1 MQRTKKKVQLAG
13 RLRFFLNNWQKI
25 TGNPAILETKND
37 YSTGFLENPYQKK
50 KTPYAKLNVKREISV
65 EKEMNK

>member
-1 MQRTKKKVQLAG
+1 M
-13 RLRFFLNNWQKI
+13 
-25 TGNPAILETKND
+25 KND

-50 KTPYAKLNVKREISV
+50 KTPYAKLNVKQEISV